1 MEQGRFAEAV
11 KKAERKLQE
20 TGDLVKLRHELDYSM
35 DGDPLVRF
43 YVVVPNASIKKG
55 KRLEM
60 MNHVSFL
67 VERELQPQSRWGVYP
82 LYRWRSKTEYEA
94 LQEPAFA

>member
-11 KKAERKLQE
+11 KKAERALKE

-43 YVVVPNASIKKG
+43 YVVVPNAAIKKG
-55 KRLEM
+55 KRREM
-60 MNHVSFL
+60 INQVSFR
-67 VERELQPQSRWGVYP
+67 VERELEPQSHWGVYP
-82 LYRWRSKTEYEA
+82 IYRWRSQTEYET
-94 LQEPAFA
+94 LREPAFA